1 MKENKKKI
9 IMIFVSL
16 LSLFVIIFTIYMIT
30 KNNVGG
36 MFNHNLK
43 IDLKY
48 QILLYLGTLMLS
60 LSLLSLIINI
70 KNRDKLII
78 YILSSIILFT
88 IFNIVSYQGINFL
101 MKKNATNETQEKD
114 KVTLDESNVVSE
126 ENINLNNYDTDITIT
141 EEGTYTLTGTLNHS
155 VIIDAEDKD
164 VNLILNNVN
173 IVTTKTAAIIGMSA
187 NKITITLAEDS
198 ENTLSDGGNSSYDGC
213 IFSNVELVFNGT
225 GSLTVNGNQTEG
237 EGIATEAKD
246 ITFNGGTYIITSND
260 DGINAG
266 GDGATITINDG
277 TFYIDASGDGIDSN
291 KDAIINGGT
300 IYVMGSDIGGD
311 LGIDTD
317 DGYAIN
323 GGTVVAL
330 GSDMIETPI
339 SSSKQNSIA
348 FTLDSAISK
357 NILIT
362 LTNEDGN
369 VIVSFKADKNFK
381 TLIISSSKL
390 VKGTYYLYTGGT
402 NSGRLSYGIYQNNK
416 YSEGT
421 KIEINNVSEFTV
433 SKTVNLYGNKGR

>member
-36 MFNHNLK
+36 MFNYNLK

-141 EEGTYTLTGTLNHS
+141 EEGTY
-155 VIIDAEDKD
+155 
-164 VNLILNNVN
+164 
-173 IVTTKTAAIIGMSA
+173 
-187 NKITITLAEDS
+187 
-198 ENTLSDGGNSSYDGC
+198 
-213 IFSNVELVFNGT
+213 
-225 GSLTVNGNQTEG
+225 
-237 EGIATEAKD
+237 
-246 ITFNGGTYIITSND
+246 
-260 DGINAG
+260 
-266 GDGATITINDG
+266 
-277 TFYIDASGDGIDSN
+277 
-291 KDAIINGGT
+291 
-300 IYVMGSDIGGD
+300 
-311 LGIDTD
+311 
-317 DGYAIN
+317 
-323 GGTVVAL
+323 
-330 GSDMIETPI
+330 
-339 SSSKQNSIA
+339 
-348 FTLDSAISK
+348 
-357 NILIT
+357 
-362 LTNEDGN
+362 
-369 VIVSFKADKNFK
+369 
-381 TLIISSSKL
+381 
-390 VKGTYYLYTGGT
+390 YLYTGGT